1 MSSLNS
7 EENKSSSMTSES
19 EIRAFRQK
27 IRDFKYS
34 TMPKLNQEIRKYDR
48 IGNFI
53 ISTNLFELKFT
64 YDYFKFN
71 LFSID
76 ILPEIAEDNFPLLR
90 IIYTKIDAYLPKC
103 FKKTFWSGKN
113 FYAIIEEKEKQDY
126 EDFVIK
132 VEVEQILYSLKFH
145 KVKEIL
151 LKKVNDFG
159 GGNQKIKS
167 MFENLFRNII
177 MKNPNIIKFHDR
189 TIFEVDSKNI
199 TGHSNNNYYY
209 SGYITSAQ
217 ITENGLCML
226 INNKNKLITGKT
238 VLTKMIEIRKKGRE
252 QNMSERDI
260 YSEIK
265 NYFKKHK
272 TVLTVYSLRA
282 YKIQDINFDKNP
294 SNTSIKCKDKDGFE
308 KTISLINYYK
318 IQYNVDIKS
327 INQPLII
334 AENNFQ
340 KNQKLLS
347 SNDTNYEIYL
357 IPEIVYLTGLEEETT
372 GASNRRGN
380 INLSGIKNPSD
391 KMRKIRGIYNLINSN
406 HSKEIK
412 NKKGEKIKLPS
423 PKELTE
429 KWGINLGSNLT
440 FQGAIFPQPH
450 LFFNQKEVN
459 PENGRFRTGNPLKSG
474 RITNTNIFYVYD
486 KNDNKIDHTK
496 LFIEIMKICKEKNFI
511 FSNDFHP
518 NRVKGYAIENTNN
531 WENIRKSISSIGI
544 DENKFGIIFC
554 SKRLEQFYEKL
565 KNYFLRQLNIPTQH
579 CVTKKLLDGKKGRS
593 IMYNLVDQINIK
605 SGGRNF
611 DINLVKENIIKS
623 NQVFLIIGL
632 DSKKSEGFVN
642 YSMTSSTNFTLNN
655 FYTQENTCEEKT
667 QPMNNTLMKM
677 FEEAINQ
684 IMKHS
689 PHCPDYIIIYRQGGN
704 EYRNKKLTV
713 LEYDN
718 FKEVLNDLC
727 TKYKDKDSSHNFKNT
742 KLYYICCNLKSDL
755 KFFETKSINGQ
766 KEYYNPKS
774 GLIVDEKVTQ
784 SNKFEFYIQPQ
795 FVNQGSAT
803 PCHYQVMQYDK
814 NSEGES
820 DLKLE
825 ILEKLTFYLSF
836 YYWTWSG
843 AIRVPSLLKMSTT
856 AMDFYRKIYDDN
868 YYYFENPIYI

>member
-1 MSSLNS
+1 MSSQIS

-19 EIRAFRQK
+19 EIKAFRQK
-27 IRDFKYS
+27 IKDFKYS
-34 TMPKLNQEIRKYDR
+34 TMPKLNSEIRKSDR

-64 YDYFKFN
+64 YDYYKFN

-76 ILPEIAEDNFPLLR
+76 ILPEIADDNFPLLR
-90 IIYTKIDAYLPKC
+90 MIYSKIDVYLPKC
-103 FKKTFWSGKN
+103 FKKTFWSGNN

-126 EDFVIK
+126 EDFEIK
-132 VEVEQILYSLKFH
+132 VEVESILYILKFH

-151 LKKVNDFG
+151 LKKVNDFD
-159 GGNQKIKS
+159 GNNQIIKS

-189 TIFEVDSKNI
+189 TIFEVNPKNI
-199 TGHSNNNYYY
+199 IEQNNNNFFY

-217 ITENGLCML
+217 ITESGLYML
-226 INNKNKLITGKT
+226 VNNVNKLITGKT
-238 VLTKMIEIRKKGRE
+238 VLKKMIEIRQKGRE
-252 QNMSERDI
+252 KNLSQRDI
-260 YSEIK
+260 YTEIK

-272 TVLTVYSLRA
+272 TVLTIYGSLRS
-282 YKIQDINFDKNP
+282 YRIQDINFDKNP
-294 SNTSIKCKDKDGFE
+294 TNTNITYKDNDGLP
-308 KTISLINYYK
+308 KTIPLINYYK
-318 IQYNVDIKS
+318 IQYHIDIKS
-327 INQPLII
+327 KNQPLII

-340 KNQKLLS
+340 KNQKSLLS
-347 SNDTNYEIYL
+347 NDKNYEIYL
-357 IPEIVYLTGLEEETT
+357 IPEIVYLTGLEEENT
-372 GASNRRGN
+372 SNRRGN
-380 INLSGIKNPSD
+380 IISSGIKNPSD
-391 KMRKIRGIYNLINSN
+391 KMRKIRGIHNLINSN
-406 HSKEIK
+406 NSKEIK
-412 NKKGEKIKLPS
+412 NKKGEKVKLKS
-423 PKELTE
+423 PKELLE
-429 KWGINLGSNLT
+429 QWGINLGSNLT

-450 LFFNQKEVN
+450 LLFNNKEVN
-459 PENGRFRTGNPLKSG
+459 PENGRFKTANPLKS
-474 RITNTNIFYVYD
+474 RKITNTNIFYVYD
-486 KNDNKIDHTK
+486 KNDSKIDHMK
-496 LFIEIMKICKEKNFI
+496 LFIEIMKIFKEKNFI

-518 NRVKGYAIENTNN
+518 NKVKGYAIENTNN
-531 WENIRKSISSIGI
+531 WENIRRSISSIGI

-554 SKRLEQFYEKL
+554 SRQLEQFYKEL

-579 CVTKKLLDGKKGRS
+579 CVSRKLLDGKKGRS
-593 IMYNLVDQINIK
+593 MMYNLVDQINIK
-605 SGGRNF
+605 WGGRNF
-611 DINLVKENIIKS
+611 DINLVKENIIES

-642 YSMTSSTNFTLNN
+642 YSMTSSTNFVLNN
-655 FYTQENTCEEKT
+655 FYTQENICEEKT
-667 QPMNNTLMKM
+667 QPMNQTLMKM
-677 FEEAINQ
+677 FKEAINQ
-684 IMKHS
+684 IMKNS

-718 FKEVLNDLC
+718 FKEVLNELC

-820 DLKLE
+820 DLKIE
-825 ILEKLTFYLSF
+825 TLEKLTFYLSF

-868 YYYFENPIYI
+868 YYYFENPVYI